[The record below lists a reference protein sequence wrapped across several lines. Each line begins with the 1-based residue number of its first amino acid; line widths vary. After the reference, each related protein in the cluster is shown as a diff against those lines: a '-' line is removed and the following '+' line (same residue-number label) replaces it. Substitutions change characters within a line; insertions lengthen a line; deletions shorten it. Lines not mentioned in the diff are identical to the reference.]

1 MPRPILLVLC
11 ALVCAGAA
19 PATATADPGDLLV
32 RFNEHA
38 DSKDRHAALNAA
50 GVQHQESLPVSG
62 LERVDPLPGVS
73 VEEAA
78 AHLRRDEDVVYAEAD
93 ATRTSTAEVDDTRFD
108 FQWGFQQISAPEAWD
123 VTVGSDQ
130 VKVAVLDT
138 GADLDH
144 PDLVANLVSGW
155 DFVDQD
161 PFPYDDSDD
170 GHGTHVAGVIGAGA
184 DNGLGVAGLNWH
196 VQLMPLR
203 TLGADGR
210 GTVSSE
216 VEAIAYGA
224 QRGVKV
230 VNMSFAGDDF
240 SHAEYDAIKA
250 ARDTL
255 FVVASGNEYGD
266 NDRVPAYPCNYE
278 LDNVV
283 CVTASGTLDTRP
295 VWANVGAR
303 SVDLAAPGVAI
314 YSTLPGGHWGYMYG
328 TSMAAPHVAG
338 AAALLAAEEPR
349 AWPEDMASALTRSA
363 DHVPAFAHNTVSGGR
378 LNVAAALDAVVPT
391 VRPPEPSPTATPV
404 PSVEPI
410 PTVVAPPLPA
420 PAPPPGVADP
430 AKLKV
435 KRASVANGRLELL
448 AEITRR
454 AMGSVVVSFRG
465 GGKTTRLQVPIA
477 AGGKIRVSQPLAKR
491 VDGGI
496 LTLSWAGSSTVRPAA
511 VRLRAAAGPALLR
524 RGATRLRAGVMSVEG
539 TISRRARGSVR
550 LSLEYV
556 DGGQV
561 RTATYSARIS
571 GGRWRFSGRVPD
583 AARHGG
589 YLTIQFTGYAGAPGG
604 ALRGEQDA
612 KQLAGG

>member
-32 RFNEHA
+32 RFKERA
-38 DSKDRHAALNAA
+38 DSKDRHAALSAA

-73 VEEAA
+73 VEDAA

-255 FVVASGNEYGD
+255 FVVASGNGYGD

-295 VWANVGAR
+295 VGQRGRAVRRPRRSGRRDLQHPAGWA
-303 SVDLAAPGVAI
+303 LGV
-314 YSTLPGGHWGYMYG
+314 
-328 TSMAAPHVAG
+328 HV
-338 AAALLAAEEPR
+338 R
-349 AWPEDMASALTRSA
+349 
-363 DHVPAFAHNTVSGGR
+363 H
-378 LNVAAALDAVVPT
+378 
-391 VRPPEPSPTATPV
+391 
-404 PSVEPI
+404 
-410 PTVVAPPLPA
+410 
-420 PAPPPGVADP
+420 
-430 AKLKV
+430 
-435 KRASVANGRLELL
+435 
-448 AEITRR
+448 
-454 AMGSVVVSFRG
+454 
-465 GGKTTRLQVPIA
+465 
-477 AGGKIRVSQPLAKR
+477 
-491 VDGGI
+491 VDGGAARRRRGRAARRRGA
-496 LTLSWAGSSTVRPAA
+496 AGLAGGHGLRPDAQRGPRARVRSQHGQRRPVERRRGAGRGRA
-511 VRLRAAAGPALLR
+511 DRAAA
-524 RGATRLRAGVMSVEG
+524 
-539 TISRRARGSVR
+539 
-550 LSLEYV
+550 
-556 DGGQV
+556 
-561 RTATYSARIS
+561 
-571 GGRWRFSGRVPD
+571 
-583 AARHGG
+583 
-589 YLTIQFTGYAGAPGG
+589 
-604 ALRGEQDA
+604 
-612 KQLAGG
+612 